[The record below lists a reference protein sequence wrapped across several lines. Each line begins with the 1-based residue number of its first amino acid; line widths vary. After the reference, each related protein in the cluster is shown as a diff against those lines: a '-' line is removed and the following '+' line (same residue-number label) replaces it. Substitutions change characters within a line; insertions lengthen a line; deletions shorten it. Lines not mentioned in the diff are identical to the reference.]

1 MRYITANIGDSLLIG
16 HDAGRTV
23 VQSMCN
29 CDTNDLD
36 AAVQQCL
43 GLYEAG
49 SQLVR
54 LTTQGLREVES
65 LGKIKARLRAMGILV
80 PLVADV
86 HFSSEVAIAA
96 AAVADK
102 VRINPGN
109 FAKDHEVACSQF
121 RRFLEVCRR
130 HGTAVRIGINH
141 GSLAMWCSRSRPA
154 TSLS

>member
-1 MRYITANIGDSLLIG
+1 MRYITANIGDNLLIG

-65 LGKIKARLRAMGILV
+65 LGKIKTRLRAMGVPV
-80 PLVADV
+80 PLVADAPRTTRWRAA
-86 HFSSEVAIAA
+86 SSAGSWKNAA
-96 AAVADK
+96 
-102 VRINPGN
+102 
-109 FAKDHEVACSQF
+109 
-121 RRFLEVCRR
+121 
-130 HGTAVRIGINH
+130 GTG
-141 GSLAMWCSRSRPA
+141 RPSA
-154 TSLS
+154 